1 MNGLHLFHGRQRL
14 LAMSDTEYKLQI
26 GLQLKSVT
34 AWILQLLLL
43 GVWSGIATTV
53 TVLLL
58 WLVLDPGLDGWQWLG
73 CGLLWALMGA
83 LMLLMG
89 RNEHL
94 GLPNAFLL
102 QATRAECGLLP
113 RHHTI

>member
-1 MNGLHLFHGRQRL
+1 MDGLHLFHGRQRL
-14 LAMSDTEYKLQI
+14 LAMSDAEYKLKI
-26 GLQLKSVT
+26 GLQLKSAK

-43 GVWSGIATTV
+43 GGWSGIATAV

-58 WLVLDPGLDGWQWLG
+58 WLALDSSLSSSQLLG
-73 CGLLWALMGA
+73 CVLLWSVMGS
-83 LMLLMG
+83 LVLLMG
-89 RNEHL
+89 ENARL
-94 GLPNAFLL
+94 GLPNAFVL